1 MRVVQ
6 MQRCGQN
13 QSWAPST
20 VQLRKR
26 NGNLAMLPTQAV
38 DEILAISL
46 VNPASGNIWT
56 ENDCSHC
63 WDQYSFSSSSTGD
76 KHMRKCH
83 SVHSRSKDLAR
94 GIKGLPKEVSVS
106 CGSLWRGNWQER
118 KLTGEAPRKRSY
130 YYYSLYLFRFVQLYL
145 LFLFLFLTFIFILLF
160 CCFVLFPYF
169 YTFCR

>member
-1 MRVVQ
+1 MKTFLKKKETCIAKHLYSIFTICTWKALSACVT
-6 MQRCGQN
+6 N
-13 QSWAPST
+13 
-20 VQLRKR
+20 K
-26 NGNLAMLPTQAV
+26 
-38 DEILAISL
+38 IF
-46 VNPASGNIWT
+46 WT

-76 KHMRKCH
+76 KYMRECH

-130 YYYSLYLFRFVQLYL
+130 YYYSLYLFHFVQLYL